1 MEFRMTR
8 REMLA
13 GLGLAGAS
21 LCFPYIA
28 HGTEAAPSDSNSVKT
43 KQIVWNEL
51 QFDVPASFEW
61 NETGNCNGIQVEC
74 PVYSGFDNGI
84 AQVFFVKRWT
94 VDDFS
99 EDSWANL
106 LTCDLSA
113 WIDCVVTTDTMLL
126 GFDYWDAKSYN
137 NGDVRILAVFG
148 KDHEHSDEKKVCAMA
163 TDGTSAWYICLFFT
177 DNNDDDATHRAVDL
191 ILGSATLAE
200 GEVDSIDSTP
210 LISYEKETLE
220 TQGLSVDLPAGY
232 QQDEGGEHS
241 WSGYVNGVYY
251 QVTIETWVSKG
262 SDDWYVVSYLKDA
275 DEFESIAKEYVLSDS
290 EQSNVVVFGN
300 KSYSNEHVDVA
311 ALFCYMD
318 SDPDNDLAVA
328 AVVGRER
335 AWLVGVWVQCEGDD
349 EMAISLVDQ
358 IAASMTDEVETK
370 RGKAALLEKSKAR
383 N

>member
-1 MEFRMTR
+1 MRLR
-8 REMLA
+8 
-13 GLGLAGAS
+13 AS
-21 LCFPYIA
+21 R
-28 HGTEAAPSDSNSVKT
+28 S
-43 KQIVWNEL
+43 
-51 QFDVPASFEW
+51 
-61 NETGNCNGIQVEC
+61 
-74 PVYSGFDNGI
+74 
-84 AQVFFVKRWT
+84 
-94 VDDFS
+94 
-99 EDSWANL
+99 
-106 LTCDLSA
+106 
-113 WIDCVVTTDTMLL
+113 
-126 GFDYWDAKSYN
+126 
-137 NGDVRILAVFG
+137 
-148 KDHEHSDEKKVCAMA
+148 
-163 TDGTSAWYICLFFT
+163 TSL
-177 DNNDDDATHRAVDL
+177 R
-191 ILGSATLAE
+191 
-200 GEVDSIDSTP
+200 
-210 LISYEKETLE
+210 
-220 TQGLSVDLPAGY
+220 GY